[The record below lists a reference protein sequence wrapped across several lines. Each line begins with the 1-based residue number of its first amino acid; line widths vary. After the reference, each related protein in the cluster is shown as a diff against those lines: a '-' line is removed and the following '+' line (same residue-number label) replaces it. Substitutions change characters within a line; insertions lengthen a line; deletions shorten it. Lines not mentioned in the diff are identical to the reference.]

1 MRANYGAANRTLAS
15 LTFSG
20 DRVRIIETLM
30 LVALAAATA
39 ATSGAQTS
47 AAAPGDIYAP
57 LAMEEGTWDADV
69 TFYEADKPASRA
81 TGIQINTLL
90 KNRHWIINEF
100 RIPATDTTPAYEG
113 HGVWGYDPVAKTYV
127 NTWVDTNDLAVRTDY
142 GFWYEPE
149 STMVW
154 SSKQN
159 DGNGHFVD
167 YRITEEFK
175 GNVRVLTFYQLGL
188 AKPNPHP
195 LVKIVFTRRKSIV
208 VPLK

>member
-1 MRANYGAANRTLAS
+1 M
-15 LTFSG
+15 
-20 DRVRIIETLM
+20 RIIETLM

-39 ATSGAQTS
+39 ATSDAQTS

-69 TFYEADKPASRA
+69 TFYEADKPTSRA

-100 RIPATDTTPAYEG
+100 RIPASDTTPAYEG

-127 NTWVDTNDLAVRTDY
+127 NTWVDTNDLAVRTVY

-175 GNVRVLTFYQLGL
+175 GNVRVVTFYQLGL

-195 LVKIVFTRRKSIV
+195 LVKILFTRRKAMI

>member
-1 MRANYGAANRTLAS
+1 
-15 LTFSG
+15 
-20 DRVRIIETLM
+20 VRIIETL
-30 LVALAAATA
+30 VLAALTVATA
-39 ATSGAQTS
+39 ATGDAQTGG
-47 AAAPGDIYAP
+47 AAAADVYAP
-57 LAMEEGTWDADV
+57 LAMEEGTWDAEV
-69 TFYEADKPASRA
+69 TFYEADKPTSRA
-81 TGIQINTLL
+81 AGVQINTLL

-100 RIPATDTTPAYEG
+100 RIPESDKAPAYEG

-175 GNVRVLTFYQLGL
+175 GNLRVQTFYQLGL

-195 LVKIVFTRRKSIV
+195 LVKIVFTKRKAII